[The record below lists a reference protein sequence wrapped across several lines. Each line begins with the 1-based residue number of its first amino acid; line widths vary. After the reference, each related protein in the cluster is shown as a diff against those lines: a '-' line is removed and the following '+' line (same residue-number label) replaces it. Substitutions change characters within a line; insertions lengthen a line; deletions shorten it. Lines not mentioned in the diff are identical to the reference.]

1 MISILNDLK
10 NEFFDLSLLRDG
22 HFVELLDDEDIFHL
36 SNWQIEIE
44 LSIFEAFFIDYKEEN
59 YKLILERVISDI
71 DLPIVEERERP
82 NIFELRNRATDSS
95 KFVNSLLSKYLELY
109 NSIDHFNERG
119 FRRVFYNAPVGLK
132 IKNYNFRVGYTFNHE
147 FVDALDSIE
156 KLGLYYLK
164 ILLTNNLT
172 TVGREI
178 DTYDGNEL
186 DEFLKIYE
194 ERNNDIKIVNYV
206 KNLVNHISE
215 MR

>member
-10 NEFFDLSLLRDG
+10 NEFFDISLLRDG
-22 HFVELLDDEDIFHL
+22 HFVELLEDEEISHL

-44 LSIFEAFFIDYKEEN
+44 LSIFEAFFIN
-59 YKLILERVISDI
+59 YDEDNYQLILDRVISDI

-82 NIFELRNRATDSS
+82 DILELRKRTRDSS

-109 NSIDHFNERG
+109 NSIEHFNERG

-132 IKNYNFRVGYTFNHE
+132 IKNYNFRVGYTFNYE
-147 FVDALDSIE
+147 FIDALDSIE

-164 ILLTNNLT
+164 ILLKTNLT
-172 TVGREI
+172 AVGREI

-186 DEFLKIYE
+186 DEFLEIYKK
-194 ERNNDIKIVNYV
+194 RNDDLSIVKYV
-206 KNLVNHISE
+206 KKVVKGGFEIK
-215 MR
+215 

>member
-22 HFVELLDDEDIFHL
+22 HFVELLDDEEIFHL

-82 NIFELRNRATDSS
+82 NIFELRNRVTNSS

-147 FVDALDSIE
+147 FIDALDSIE

-194 ERNNDIKIVNYV
+194 ERNNDLIIVNYV
-206 KNLVNHISE
+206 KKFVNQISE

>member
-22 HFVELLDDEDIFHL
+22 HFVELLDDEEIFHL

-71 DLPIVEERERP
+71 DLPIVEERERH
-82 NIFELRNRATDSS
+82 NIFELRNRVTNSS

-147 FVDALDSIE
+147 FIDALDSIE

-194 ERNNDIKIVNYV
+194 ERNNDLIIVNYV
-206 KNLVNHISE
+206 KKFVNQISE